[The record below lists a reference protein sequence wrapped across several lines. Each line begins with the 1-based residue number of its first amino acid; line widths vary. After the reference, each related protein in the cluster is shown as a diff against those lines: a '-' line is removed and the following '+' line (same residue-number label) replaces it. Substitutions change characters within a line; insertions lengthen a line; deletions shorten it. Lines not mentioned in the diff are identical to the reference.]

1 MVSLARIFNTSV
13 LITHNVLL
21 SKCRHQSQF
30 RYHPFVYFIFR
41 SVIFDVI
48 MPRLHPDIRNQAIGM
63 LAAGMLACNVAR
75 RLGVHRNTI
84 YKLARK
90 HRLRGVVTDLPR
102 AGRPRVTTPAQDQYI
117 VNVHLR

>member
-1 MVSLARIFNTSV
+1 
-13 LITHNVLL
+13 
-21 SKCRHQSQF
+21 
-30 RYHPFVYFIFR
+30 
-41 SVIFDVI
+41 